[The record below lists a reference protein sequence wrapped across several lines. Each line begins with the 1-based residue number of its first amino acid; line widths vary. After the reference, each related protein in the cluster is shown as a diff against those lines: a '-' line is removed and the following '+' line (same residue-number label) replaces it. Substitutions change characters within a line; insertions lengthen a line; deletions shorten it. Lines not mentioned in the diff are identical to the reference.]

1 MRRKKKRGT
10 QLADCGQNQEG
21 PPSVFKSRGLR
32 PWALL
37 IGTLAPIRVV
47 GVILFWSRHDFSRRC
62 YWVIAFNARAELR
75 LGLVERRRVPVGPY
89 RRPMAG
95 DGSAKMDQTS
105 SSGFAW

>member
-1 MRRKKKRGT
+1 MRREKKRST

-21 PPSVFKSRGLR
+21 PPTVFKSRGLR

-62 YWVIAFNARAELR
+62 YWVVALQRPRGIAPWPRRARAPRSLQEADGRGRLR
-75 LGLVERRRVPVGPY
+75 E
-89 RRPMAG
+89 
-95 DGSAKMDQTS
+95 D
-105 SSGFAW
+105 